1 MESKMYGSKVRGLVL
16 GVLILT
22 MVLLSSAHAETIKWE
37 DESLEYWS
45 PSSLLVDGSTV
56 HLDARQKTPQEPFP
70 KSVCYELTAENT
82 LVPCT
87 RECEKRV
94 AISVTP
100 SGYTIGRDPYGE
112 GQFYRWTPGEET
124 TWTYLCS
131 NEEFDSNSI
140 MEDGMPPSYAASD
153 DALYECRRNREG
165 IWCFARYDLE
175 TGEYQELHQMRES
188 GIPCMTALPEDML
201 VVAWPGRSMLVIA
214 ADGTTREW
222 GIPQVSGPFEA
233 MTYARGHGMLI
244 MNHDGVYQVD
254 EKGNAQLLCYTPS
267 HPVYSPVDMTLVYLL
282 DWDAVAYVGNHEEDS
297 GLNIIP
303 LQLQEA
309 TVVRLGGYPYQ
320 YIEYN
325 CFRFEFESQHPGMKL
340 QSPNEYIFY
349 EFTDLAKL
357 LTIHDPG
364 CDLYL
369 VRTDDGSLRNMV
381 RKGYYVPLDDV
392 PELAAFGEGL
402 YPAWK
407 QEVTGGKGELAAL
420 PVNASGN
427 LSTFYDTRVWEQ
439 EELGA
444 LPTTYAELLDCIER
458 WYDEGKLENM
468 KLFQSY
474 NLYELTSML
483 LRASIAHDDSRGQV
497 PTFTNDTLL
506 SLLHRLDELR
516 PILSDN
522 ESRNIHDAT
531 LLEPMRSAGPEE
543 PGYVYANPM
552 YKTTLYLGFEDAEDV
567 VIPRSLYAFVIN
579 PYSRNQEAAKAYLT
593 TVVKEMAEINRFSV
607 QQMEGDGIVSAFME
621 KESQAQREKIEQAEK
636 AYAEYTAAGEIPP
649 TSQEMID
656 QMKEALARMEKMLY
670 AVTPEAAAGYRRSM
684 RYAALN
690 RENGLTFIFDNAE
703 STINGYLNGSLS
715 PEELCRK
722 LDEVVRMWVMENE

>member
-1 MESKMYGSKVRGLVL
+1 MFWVCLFFTLVL
-16 GVLILT
+16 LAT
-22 MVLLSSAHAETIKWE
+22 AQAETVRWE
-37 DESLEYWS
+37 DDSLEFWS
-45 PSSLLVDGSTV
+45 GSTLLMDGSTI
-56 HLDARQKTPQEPFP
+56 HLGASQKKPEDPYS
-70 KSVCYELTAENT
+70 KSVCYELTQENT

-87 RECEKRV
+87 RECTERIV
-94 AISVTP
+94 LSVTP
-100 SGYTIGRDPYGE
+100 SGHTIGRDLYGE
-112 GQFYRWTPGEET
+112 GQFYRWTPEEET

-131 NEEFDSNSI
+131 NEKYAVNSSL
-140 MEDGMPPSYAASD
+140 MENGMPTRYVACD

-165 IWCFARYDLE
+165 IWCFARYDLQ
-175 TGEYQELHQMRES
+175 TGEYRELHQTREP
-188 GIPCMTALPEDML
+188 GTPCMTALPEDML

-222 GIPQVSGPFEA
+222 GIPQVSGPFEG
-233 MTYARGHGMLI
+233 MTYASGRGILM

-267 HPVYSPVDMTLVYLL
+267 HPVYTPVDMNLVYLP
-282 DWDAVAYVGNHEEDS
+282 DRDAVAYVGIYEEDS

-309 TVVRLGGYPYQ
+309 TVVKLGGYPYQ
-320 YIEYN
+320 YIQRD

-340 QSPNEYIFY
+340 QSPEEYVFY

-357 LTIHDPG
+357 LTTHDAG

-369 VRTDDGSLRNMV
+369 VRTDDGSLHNMV

-392 PELAAFGEGL
+392 LELADFGEGL

-407 QEVTGGKGELAAL
+407 QEVTGRKGELAAL
-420 PVNASGN
+420 PVDASGYTA
-427 LSTFYDTRVWEQ
+427 TFYDTRVWEQ

-458 WYDEGKLENM
+458 WHDEGKLENM
-468 KLFQSY
+468 KLFQSG
-474 NLYELTSML
+474 NLYYLTRML
-483 LRASIAHDDSRGQV
+483 LQASIAHDDSRGQV

-516 PILSDN
+516 FILSEN
-522 ESRNIHDAT
+522 EIRSIHDNT
-531 LLEPMRSAGPEE
+531 LLDSVQPASPELPSYTYYE
-543 PGYVYANPM
+543 PM

-593 TVVKEMAEINRFSV
+593 TVVKEMQEINRFSV
-607 QQMEGDGIVSAFME
+607 QQMEGEGIVSAFME
-621 KESQAQREKIEQAEK
+621 EAIASQRQKIEQAEK
-636 AYAEYTAAGEIPP
+636 EYAEYTAAGEIPP
-649 TSQEMID
+649 ASEDMIAEW
-656 QMKEALARMEKMLY
+656 KESLAGMEQQRY
-670 AVTPEAAAGYRRSM
+670 AVTPEAAAGYRRTM
-684 RYAALN
+684 QHAALN
-690 RENGLTFIFDNAE
+690 RENGVTFIYDNAE
-703 STINGYLNGSLS
+703 TAINGYLNGSLS
-715 PEELCRK
+715 PEELCRR
-722 LDEVVRMWVMENE
+722 LDEVVRMWVMENQ